1 MGVLFL
7 HVAKL
12 LVLGRM
18 LQFVSRAKSS
28 RLLIIRRSQRAFVA
42 AVVLVDL
49 VRLLPPPL
57 AMVSV
62 EALRRNTWC
71 LYPAPRITS
80 HHVL

>member
-18 LQFVSRAKSS
+18 LQFVARAKSS

-49 VRLLPPPL
+49 VRLLPPPQ
-57 AMVSV
+57 
-62 EALRRNTWC
+62 
-71 LYPAPRITS
+71 
-80 HHVL
+80 